1 MSAPLPFR
9 GFLAQLQGASPSG
22 AVPPPVGPPP
32 VGPQGSQSPLNLGA
46 LQGEELRDIL
56 PPVDEPFWSL
66 ENRILLAAAAA
77 AVAFFLWRAF
87 RRWQL
92 RPRPPVAPPD
102 PLKVALAA
110 LQRLDGPEGK
120 ELSDRNFAAAVAGVL
135 RGFLEARHHLAA
147 PRQTTEEFLE
157 LAERSNR
164 FPQTVREQLHH
175 FLRRC
180 DELKFAKA
188 DTSDSGRQGLRVLAE
203 EMLRGALS

>member
-1 MSAPLPFR
+1 MSAPFPIR
-9 GFLAQLQGASPSG
+9 GFLAQLQGASPPG
-22 AVPPPVGPPP
+22 AVPAP
-32 VGPQGSQSPLNLGA
+32 VGPQGLPSPQSPVNPFA
-46 LQGEELRDIL
+46 PQGDEFRDIL
-56 PPVDEPFWSL
+56 PPLDVPFWNPETRVL
-66 ENRILLAAAAA
+66 VAIAGLAL
-77 AVAFFLWRAF
+77 AFLFWRAY
-87 RRWQL
+87 RRWQQ

-110 LQRLDGPEGK
+110 LFRLDGAEGK
-120 ELSDRNFAAAVAGVL
+120 ALSDRDFASAVAEVL
-135 RGFLEARHHLAA
+135 RGFLEARHQLAA

-164 FPQTVREQLHH
+164 FAQTVREQLHH

-188 DTSDSGRQGLRVLAE
+188 DATDAGRHGLRVLAE

>member
-1 MSAPLPFR
+1 MSAPFPMR
-9 GFLAQLQGASPSG
+9 GFLAQLQGAAPSG
-22 AVPPPVGPPP
+22 GIPAPGGAQSLPGPLNPFA
-32 VGPQGSQSPLNLGA
+32 PQGD
-46 LQGEELRDIL
+46 EFRDIL
-56 PPVDEPFWSL
+56 PPVDVPFWTV
-66 ENRILLAAAAA
+66 ENRVLVAVGAAAL
-77 AVAFFLWRAF
+77 AFLLWRAF

-110 LQRLDGPEGK
+110 LLRLDGAEGK
-120 ELSDRNFAAAVAGVL
+120 ALSDRDFAAAVAEVL
-135 RGFLEARHHLAA
+135 RGFLEARHQLAA

-164 FPQTVREQLHH
+164 FPGTVREELHR

-188 DTSDSGRQGLRVLAE
+188 DTTDSGRHGLRVLAE
-203 EMLRGALS
+203 EMLRGGLS

>member
-1 MSAPLPFR
+1 MSAPFPIH
-9 GFLAQLQGASPSG
+9 GFLAQLQGASPAG
-22 AVPPPVGPPP
+22 AVPSP
-32 VGPQGSQSPLNLGA
+32 VGPQGEPSPQSPLNPFA
-46 LQGEELRDIL
+46 PQGDELRDIL
-56 PPVDEPFWSL
+56 PPLDVPFWTF
-66 ENRILLAAAAA
+66 ETRILVVTAASVLLVLIWA
-77 AVAFFLWRAF
+77 AF
-87 RRWQL
+87 RRWQR

-110 LQRLDGPEGK
+110 LLRLDGAEGK
-120 ELSDRNFAAAVAGVL
+120 ALSDRDFAAAVAEVL
-135 RGFLEARHHLAA
+135 RGFLEARHQLAA

-188 DTSDSGRQGLRVLAE
+188 DTTDSGRQGLRVLAE
-203 EMLRGALS
+203 EMLREALS

>member
-1 MSAPLPFR
+1 MSAPLPIR
-9 GFLAQLQGASPSG
+9 GFLAQLQGAAPPG
-22 AVPPPVGPPP
+22 AVPAP
-32 VGPQGSQSPLNLGA
+32 VGPQGLPNPLSLGG

-56 PPVDEPFWSL
+56 PPVDEPFWNL
-66 ENRILLAAAAA
+66 ENRILVAIAAA
-77 AVAFFLWRAF
+77 AVAFLLWRAF
-87 RRWQL
+87 RRWRL

-110 LQRLDGPEGK
+110 LLRLDGPEGR
-120 ELSDRNFAAAVAGVL
+120 ELSDRNFAAAVAEVL
-135 RGFLEARHHLAA
+135 RGFMEARHQLAA

-188 DTSDSGRQGLRVLAE
+188 DTTDSGRQGLRVLAE

>member
-1 MSAPLPFR
+1 MSVPFPIR
-9 GFLAQLQGASPSG
+9 GFLAQLQGAAPPG
-22 AVPPPVGPPP
+22 AVPAP
-32 VGPQGSQSPLNLGA
+32 VGPQGLPNPLSLGG

-56 PPVDEPFWSL
+56 PPVDEPFWNL
-66 ENRILLAAAAA
+66 ENRILVAIAAA
-77 AVAFFLWRAF
+77 AVAFLLWRAF

-110 LQRLDGPEGK
+110 LLRLDGPEGRK
-120 ELSDRNFAAAVAGVL
+120 LSDRNFAAAVAEVL
-135 RGFLEARHHLAA
+135 RGFMEARHQLAA

-188 DTSDSGRQGLRVLAE
+188 DTTDSGRQGLRVLAE